1 MIEAIIV
8 CGVLWL
14 VFILILPDIVDP
26 DPHWHG
32 CVYRDDPDE

>member
-1 MIEAIIV
+1 MIVAIIV
-8 CGVLWL
+8 CGVLGL
-14 VFILILPDIVDP
+14 AFNLPDIVYP